1 MKDYNLVTYHIR
13 WGGSN
18 ARLGGGGQELR
29 LLCEFN
35 QYPLLQNRDNSGV
48 LGIPMYYS
56 LKVGEGGGGSLHM
69 TCFKPHC
76 CAFMLAGLS
85 STNDDYRSCHVL
97 TL

>member
-1 MKDYNLVTYHIR
+1 MKDYNLVIYHIR
-13 WGGSN
+13 GGGSN
-18 ARLGGGGQELR
+18 ARLGGGGGGGQELR

-56 LKVGEGGGGSLHM
+56 LKVAGGGGGGSLHM

-76 CAFMLAGLS
+76 YAFMLAGLS
-85 STNDDYRSCHVL
+85 STK
-97 TL
+97 